1 MKTKNQY
8 PDWGEKYRSKGHTIR
23 KVRDGYGLYK
33 CTSVYIPGASYPKSK
48 QVYLGMITEDEGF
61 IPKKTTL
68 DHPTYIEYGLS
79 NFIWLNFKRD
89 IKRSAYDG
97 DEILARLGIIMYIF
111 GSVKPVMI
119 KASYISDGIEDVM
132 IERSLSSSIK
142 RIKTVANKIDKIMA
156 EKISDIEDRYI
167 LESLLRLC
175 VMESNNRSAQSP
187 AIPDEAKEII
197 ERNGLKY
204 AKGKT

>member
-8 PDWGEKYRSKGHTIR
+8 PDWVEKYRSKGHTIR

-119 KASYISDGIEDVM
+119 KAS
-132 IERSLSSSIK
+132 SLFSELSKYLFAFLDNDAFCEHICCDCVEHV
-142 RIKTVANKIDKIMA
+142 RNLFAVDTDAA
-156 EKISDIEDRYI
+156 
-167 LESLLRLC
+167 LL
-175 VMESNNRSAQSP
+175 
-187 AIPDEAKEII
+187 DEASA
-197 ERNGLKY
+197 L
-204 AKGKT
+204 AV